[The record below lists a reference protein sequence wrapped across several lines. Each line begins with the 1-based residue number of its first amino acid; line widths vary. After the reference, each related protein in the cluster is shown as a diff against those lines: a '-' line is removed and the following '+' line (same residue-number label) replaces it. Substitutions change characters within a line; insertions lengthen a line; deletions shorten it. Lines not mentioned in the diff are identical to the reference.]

1 MKRHTITA
9 IADIDRRAP
18 EAGRIRLG
26 MQTKAA
32 NGKMRP
38 ASIKTLRFTSP
49 DKAIIESI
57 AYKYGG
63 TVEAWDEPKASPSHQ
78 WQVITESNEVRVY
91 LPTDGLS
98 TWYELWK
105 QTGGNLRR
113 CDGVTCA
120 TPQLCG
126 DGDYELV
133 DVDCICA
140 AKGQLECTA
149 VSRLTVILPDFAF
162 LGTWRLDTKGWN
174 AHQEL
179 PGMYDLIQQ
188 LSSRG
193 HMVDAVLSV
202 EQREKQTPTG
212 KRNFVVP
219 RLAVRTSVAE
229 LQSGTTV
236 GAIGTG
242 AHSPVSGLPELT
254 TGPVEIRTDGKATT
268 IEVVDAEVVTPELLE
283 VEARL
288 RADASNFGLDE
299 DAYVEA
305 VKAQTG
311 GDIERMRTCSDKVR
325 AETLEPIGFANN
337 RVQWRTS

>member
-1 MKRHTITA
+1 MKRHAITA

-26 MQTKAA
+26 IQTKAA

-38 ASIKTLRFTSP
+38 ASINTLRFTSP
-49 DKAIIESI
+49 DRAVIEQI
-57 AYKYGG
+57 AARYGG

-91 LPTDGLS
+91 LPSDGLS

-105 QTGGNLRR
+105 ATGGNLRR

-126 DGDYELV
+126 DGDYEMV
-133 DVDCICA
+133 DVPCICA
-140 AKGQLECTA
+140 AKGALECTA
-149 VSRLTVILPDFAF
+149 VSRLTVILPEFAF

-179 PGMYDLIQQ
+179 PGMYDLIQE
-188 LSSRG
+188 LNRRG
-193 HMVDAVLSV
+193 HMADAVLSV
-202 EQREKQTPTG
+202 ERREKQTPTG

-219 RLAVRTSVAE
+219 RLAVRTSVEE
-229 LQSGTTV
+229 LQSGTPV
-236 GAIGTG
+236 GSIGTG
-242 AHSPVSGLPELT
+242 PHSALSVVPELNA
-254 TGPVEIRTDGKATT
+254 GVQVGDQIDIVE
-268 IEVVDAEVVTPELLE
+268 AEVISEELLE

-288 RADASNFGLDE
+288 RADAANFGLDE
-299 DAYVEA
+299 DMYVEA
-305 VKAQTG
+305 VKAQTDG
-311 GDIERMRTCSDKVR
+311 EIARMRVCSDKVR
-325 AETLEPIGFANN
+325 AEVIEPIGFANN
-337 RVQWRTS
+337 RVQWRTK